1 MSKREKALKAGIFL
15 LALSLSASC
24 GYFAGSRHGTKT
36 GAEQAQGERKDG
48 ERRIAVVDMDE
59 GVKQGGETVQY
70 ASKLLPYSGVE
81 YTVTG
86 LQDAR
91 NGVETGLYSAY
102 VVIPSD
108 FSRSVQSVN
117 DQPLW
122 SKLAYTIDSSMDDAG
137 KEEAARK
144 VAAMAQNMN
153 DSLTKVYLSSVMKE
167 FHSVQDATGT
177 IIENDERDAEILNSV
192 DAGNLIELVE
202 LPELAEIENNVTSLD
217 LAQEYEKNANLVE
230 GLGTAYQEFLQNAQ
244 KDLDKTKKR
253 WEEALAET
261 DAAYEALASGK
272 AALLEFS
279 VEKPDMEERYKE
291 SRQKLEDAIKA
302 YDSYL
307 EQYNAANAGGN
318 KSALIKT
325 IKEYEEIETKYQDML
340 NPYLTDSKKDYE
352 FEDVQKYRK
361 ELSELLAKELG
372 EDMLADKEEK
382 SWKAYLEWLTEKIDR
397 KSYVDKQASIDN
409 CKDGEDLSDEGQAT
423 ETPAAVLLS
432 EPLPGAPEGVS
443 TAAKLREQSEKL
455 IAMSEE
461 GQGGLVQEFAEKKKV
476 LDDEFQKI
484 EEKCQAAGK
493 AERETY
499 EELKEYNLASYV
511 ESKTTEQIA
520 ESFRSNNEAIE
531 GKVEKHAE
539 ETDEYIDKVYE
550 AAEENVTAMEKSVE
564 EAQEKSEKLLE
575 EGLREAKKSGDKS
588 RETNLK
594 LLKKLTGQLAYTRI
608 GDVENKE
615 VYDFI
620 AAPLALQEAP
630 EEKVPSGQMADK
642 AAVWD
647 DEEMIIREKSNKKAV
662 WWIAALLAGAI
673 GAALIARWAV
683 SFWRKRR
690 MEEF

>member
-1 MSKREKALKAGIFL
+1 MKKRNKALRAGIFL
-15 LALSLSASC
+15 LALLLSASC
-24 GYFAGSRHGTKT
+24 GYFAGSRRSVKT

-70 ASKLLPYSGVE
+70 ASKILPYSGVE

-108 FSRSVQSVN
+108 FSQSVQSIN
-117 DQPLW
+117 GQPLM
-122 SKLAYTIDSSMDDAG
+122 SKLAYTIDSGLDDAG
-137 KEEAARK
+137 KEETARK

-167 FHSVQDATGT
+167 LHSVQDATGT
-177 IIENDERDAEILNSV
+177 IMKNDEKNAELLDAV
-192 DAGNLIELVE
+192 DAGDLIELVE
-202 LPELAEIENNVTSLD
+202 LPEMAEIENNVTSLD
-217 LAQEYEKNANLVE
+217 LEEEYEKNAKLVE

-253 WEEALAET
+253 SEDALTET
-261 DAAYEALASGK
+261 DTAYEALANGT
-272 AALLEFS
+272 AALSEFS

-318 KSALIKT
+318 KLALIKL
-325 IKEYEEIETKYQDML
+325 IKEYEEIETKYQDL
-340 NPYLTDSKKDYE
+340 LKPYLTDSKKDYE

-361 ELSELLAKELG
+361 ELSELLARELG

-382 SWKAYLEWLTEKIDR
+382 SWKAYLELLSEKIDR
-397 KSYVDKQASIDN
+397 KNYVEKQACIAN
-409 CKDGEDLSDEGQAT
+409 CKDGEDLSDEGQAADS
-423 ETPAAVLLS
+423 PAALLLS
-432 EPLPGAPEGVS
+432 EPLPGAPEGKS
-443 TAAKLREQSEKL
+443 TAVRLREQSETL
-455 IAMSEE
+455 IAVSEE
-461 GQGGLVQEFAEKKKV
+461 GQKGLVQEFAGKKKA
-476 LDDEFQKI
+476 LDEKFQKI
-484 EEKCQAAGK
+484 GEQCQAAGK
-493 AERETY
+493 AERETH
-499 EELKEYNLASYV
+499 EELKAYNLASYV

-531 GKVEKHAE
+531 GKVEKHTE

-564 EAQEKSEKLLE
+564 EAQEKSQKLLE

-588 RETNLK
+588 RETNLR

-620 AAPLALQEAP
+620 AAPLALREAP
-630 EEKVPSGQMADK
+630 EEKVPSGQITDK
-642 AAVWD
+642 ETAWN
-647 DEEMIIREKSNKKAV
+647 DEEMPVQEKSNKKAV
-662 WWIAALLAGAI
+662 WWIAALLSGVI
-673 GAALIARWAV
+673 GAAVIARWAV
-683 SFWRKRR
+683 SAWRKKRT
-690 MEEF
+690 EEF